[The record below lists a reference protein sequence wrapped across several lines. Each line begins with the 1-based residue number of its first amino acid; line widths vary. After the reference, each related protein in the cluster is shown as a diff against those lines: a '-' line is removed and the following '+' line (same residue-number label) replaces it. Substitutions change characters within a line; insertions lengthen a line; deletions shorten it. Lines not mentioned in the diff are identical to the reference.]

1 MLRKK
6 DNMKVNEYSKGNGV
20 DKFILDNKITYVY
33 DAGSDLSI
41 SHTLHKL
48 LLNAYKKNEQVTNE
62 QIAESI

>member
-1 MLRKK
+1 
-6 DNMKVNEYSKGNGV
+6 MKVTEYTKSNGL
-20 DKFILDNKITYVY
+20 DKFVLDDKMVFIY
-33 DAGSDLSI
+33 DMGSDLSI

>member
-1 MLRKK
+1 
-6 DNMKVNEYSKGNGV
+6 MKVTEYTKSNGL
-20 DKFILDNKITYVY
+20 DKFVLDDKMVFIY
-33 DAGSDLSI
+33 DMGCSDLSI

>member
-1 MLRKK
+1 
-6 DNMKVNEYSKGNGV
+6 MKVTLYDKSNGV
-20 DKFILDNKITYVY
+20 DKFVLDDKMVFIY
-33 DAGSDLSI
+33 DMGSDLSI

>member
-1 MLRKK
+1 
-6 DNMKVNEYSKGNGV
+6 MKVNEYSKGNGV

-33 DAGSDLSI
+33 DSGSDLSI
-41 SHTLHKL
+41 SYKLYKL

>member
-1 MLRKK
+1 
-6 DNMKVNEYSKGNGV
+6 MKVTEYTKSNGV

-41 SHTLHKL
+41 SYTLHKL